1 MIISP
6 DEISKEFNDGKYV
19 FDIDKH
25 LEYTR
30 ISMERFAYATKLA
43 LTMHEPIYIM
53 SGIPGSGKSTVAKQI
68 QKKYPN
74 ALIYDATMV
83 DSWRRMP
90 LIAMHGAM
98 SFITQEKTS
107 INIVQCIVPVDLAIE
122 RQMNNDRD
130 EGKFVPS
137 NTIRSMHR
145 RLEAPDVDREHV
157 DNVYIV
163 DASKSVNL
171 EDYGI

>member
-30 ISMERFAYATKLA
+30 ISMERFSYATKLA
-43 LTMHEPIYIM
+43 CTAHEPIYIM

-68 QKKYPN
+68 QRKYPY
-74 ALIYDATMV
+74 ALIYDATMI

-90 LIAMHGAM
+90 LIAVYGAM
-98 SFITQEKTS
+98 SFATQEKTS
-107 INIVQCIVPVDLAIE
+107 INIVQCVVPVDIAIQ
-122 RQMNNDRD
+122 RQMNSDRC

-137 NTIRSMHR
+137 NTIRSMHK
-145 RLEAPDVDREHV
+145 RLEEPDADREHV
-157 DNVYIV
+157 DNIYVI
-163 DASKSVNL
+163 DTSKPVNL